1 MTHIGYQSRSVF
13 SVRERVL
20 LWLIGIIL
28 CLAAGVVSVFMD
40 LSKAEREFTKQAS
53 LIQEV
58 LSRRIGSLEV
68 VLTALVGL
76 HQASDEVADVQF
88 STFSEE
94 LLGPYPYIR
103 SVLSLRRV
111 SASERP
117 LLEQIKQDSG
127 YFQFQISELAE
138 QGKLRP
144 AGDRPQYLAID
155 QIEPLTPKIS
165 QLLGYDALSNPELSA
180 AIDAAV
186 RTGQVTASMPTL
198 LLRGSKGLL
207 VFKARYQGRYPPNT
221 EGERQTMLDGAIAV
235 ALDTDAI
242 LKGIIPIP
250 TRADIF
256 LRYPG
261 SGSIDQVSRHS
272 MNVEKKDTASVPA
285 YLPVFSYRRVLNIY
299 GQSAVLE
306 ILQQAGMENI
316 TAGWLLMAMLSP
328 LVVMLAMTW
337 AWRNQRIRQDQEQEL
352 EETIRDDERR
362 FKYVVET
369 AFDAV
374 VMTDQNR
381 KIITWNRRAE
391 QMFGWHSKEM
401 IGMPMPPGLLPTENY
416 LDKLTDRSE
425 SDEEMLINDH
435 IETIAR
441 HRDGTTF
448 PVEMAISVAAHGKCY
463 QQSAFIRDIRARKA
477 QEEKL
482 QQAKE
487 AAEAGSRAKS
497 EFLAVMSHEIRTPMN
512 GVLGMTE
519 LLLDSGL
526 TGSQRR
532 HAETAHRSGQILLD
546 VINNILDFSK
556 IEANMLRIAQSLF
569 DLQEVVED
577 VLQMVAEQ
585 AREKRLELFSDIP
598 TGIHGKVIGDGPRLR
613 QVLINLVGNA
623 VKFTEKG
630 EIVVRINPLEE
641 TGDEILIL
649 FEVQDSGIGISAD
662 KLASVFD
669 VFTQEDGSVTRQ
681 FGGTGLGLTISRK
694 LVALMGGELGVESK
708 KYHGSRFHFTVR
720 FEKQA
725 GGREAVTASLDQFV
739 GTKVLVVDDNMPI
752 RSLLLRKI
760 NEWDMQAT
768 GADCGDR
775 ALQLLQEAATTG
787 KPYALAILD
796 RMMPGMDGISLARKI
811 KADPKTAD
819 IKLLMYS
826 ALHEEADGASWRE
839 AGIQAYLSKPARL
852 TELRDRLLSLLA
864 DNSSK
869 NEEVEVLPAE
879 PAETTQSGWR
889 ILLVEDNLVNQ
900 EVAKMMLEQLGC
912 RTDVADN
919 GKIAVESVKQKYYD
933 LILMDC
939 HMPEMDGFAATTA
952 IRNQESDGIHVPII
966 ALTADVQKGVQEQCS
981 IAGMDDYLSKPFSQN
996 ALQAVM
1002 KIWLPEKDKEIDF
1015 V

>member
-1 MTHIGYQSRSVF
+1 M
-13 SVRERVL
+13 L

-94 LLGPYPYIR
+94 LLDPYPYIR

-111 SASERP
+111 SASERT
-117 LLEQIKQDSG
+117 LLEEMKQDSG

-138 QGKLRP
+138 QGKLIP
-144 AGDRPQYLAID
+144 AGDRPEYLIID

-165 QLLGYDALSNPELSA
+165 QLLGYDAQSNPELSA
-180 AIDAAV
+180 AIDASV
-186 RTGQVTASMPTL
+186 RTRQVTASMPTR
-198 LLRGSKGLL
+198 LLRGSTGLL

-221 EGERQTMLDGAIAV
+221 EGERRAMLDGAIAI

-250 TRADIF
+250 SRADVF

-261 SGSIDQVSRHS
+261 SESIDQATRQS
-272 MNVEKKDTASVPA
+272 MDVEKTDTAR
-285 YLPVFSYRRVLNIY
+285 YLPVFSYRRVLDVY
-299 GQSAVLE
+299 GQPVVLE
-306 ILQQAGMENI
+306 ISQQAGMENI
-316 TAGWLLMAMLSP
+316 TAGWLLMTMLSP
-328 LVVMLAMTW
+328 LAVMLAMTW
-337 AWRNQRIRQDQEQEL
+337 AWRNQRIRQDQEQQL

-391 QMFGWHSKEM
+391 QMFGWNSEEM

-416 LDKLTDRSE
+416 LDKLTGCSV

-441 HRDGTTF
+441 HRDGTAF

-463 QQSAFIRDIRARKA
+463 QQSAFIRDIRVRKA

-526 TGSQRR
+526 TDSQRR
-532 HAETAHRSGQILLD
+532 HAETAHHSGQVLLD

-556 IEANMLRIAQSLF
+556 IEANKLRIAQSPF
-569 DLQEVVED
+569 DLQEVVEA

-598 TGIHGKVIGDGPRLR
+598 TAIHGNVIGDGPRLR

-623 VKFTEKG
+623 VKFTEQG
-630 EIVVRINPLEE
+630 EIVVRVTPLEE
-641 TGDEILIL
+641 TDDEILIL

-694 LVALMGGELGVESK
+694 LVALMGGELSVESK
-708 KYHGSRFHFTVR
+708 KHHGSRFHFTVR

-725 GGREAVTASLDQFV
+725 GGRELVTASLDQFV

-775 ALQLLQEAATTG
+775 ALLLLQEAATSG

-796 RMMPGMDGISLARKI
+796 RMMPGMDGITLARKI

-826 ALHEEADGASWRE
+826 ALHEEAGGAAWRE

-864 DNSSK
+864 EK
-869 NEEVEVLPAE
+869 PPKKEEVEVLPAE

-900 EVAKMMLEQLGC
+900 EVAKIMLELLGC
-912 RTDVADN
+912 QTDVADN
-919 GKIAVESVKQKYYD
+919 GKIAIECVKQNNYD

-939 HMPEMDGFAATTA
+939 HMPEMDGFTATAA
-952 IRNQESDGIHVPII
+952 IRNRETDGIHIPII